1 MTASGP
7 MALPTSFAPWAKA
20 TDSALTTSRGLNVS
34 SADAASSSAASASS
48 SAATEATLSPRTLR
62 TDWEGSHTAN
72 EVRLAALVTV
82 LLGMCARLGELGA
95 GADSRLPSF
104 SSSAV
109 PGGWAAAANAP
120 PPTSAPVSSAAEL
133 ATVALLLPSSP
144 CAGADG
150 TFAMSCASSSPRFSG
165 FAALPSAASCC
176 FDETVPA
183 CPSEAPPSTALASP
197 SRRFAAPV
205 LAKSV
210 TAIDT
215 TTPMPSAS
223 TTANHRPANCQSFLT
238 AFGPLMRKKSTQ
250 TAMVSV
256 RNTGCSRRARSLGR
270 SRSSTLTRI
279 V

>member
-1 MTASGP
+1 

-82 LLGMCARLGELGA
+82 LLGMCARLGKLGA

-104 SSSAV
+104 SSFAV
-109 PGGWAAAANAP
+109 LGGWAAAASAP
-120 PPTSAPVSSAAEL
+120 PPTSAPASSAAEL
-133 ATVALLLPSSP
+133 ATVALLLLLPSSP
-144 CAGADG
+144 CAVADG
-150 TFAMSCASSSPRFSG
+150 TFAMSCAPSSPRFSG

-176 FDETVPA
+176 FGEMVPA
-183 CPSEAPPSTALASP
+183 CPSEGLPSTALASP
-197 SRRFAAPV
+197 PRRFAAPV
-205 LAKSV
+205 LANSV

-215 TTPMPSAS
+215 ATPMPSAS
-223 TTANHRPANCQSFLT
+223 TTASQRPANCQTFLT

-270 SRSSTLTRI
+270 SCSSTLTRI